1 MNLEVLSREQID
13 RLHEGTLRVL
23 AEVGVTVEH
32 EEAQQRLADS
42 GCSIACQRVKMPDHV
57 VERALAQIP
66 GPFRLYA
73 SRGDYEVEIGWDNLL
88 TMTLGGA
95 PDIYDPQS
103 GKRRPSTSDDL
114 AKAALVADWAEHIHI
129 FAPLFGQENVPGE
142 LVEMMEYVVTV
153 RHYSKAFNASIY
165 SSAGVRYITEMAAVV
180 AGGIDALRARP
191 SALYSI
197 CPISPLRYTQELVD
211 AIITVADYG
220 LPLSLVPLPV
230 LGVSSPITLAGALI
244 QQNAEI
250 LAGLVL
256 AYQYRPGLPIMYN
269 GLLCPADMR
278 TALSIWGPPEVGLA
292 GACSAQLARHYNL
305 PCKVYGFSTSS
316 KTLDMQNGVER
327 SQNALMA
334 ALAGPSMLGGIGGGF
349 DLLSAS
355 LEQLVIDNEIMD
367 RILFY
372 RRQPIMH
379 QSTMALAG
387 MREVTDG
394 VPFLGQMHTVEHLR
408 AGVLWQPLLS
418 DIASIDKWEAQGAKT
433 MPQRAAELVQQI
445 LEEHQ
450 VEPLPDEVDAE
461 LDRLLSQAEAELLV

>member
-13 RLHEGTLRVL
+13 RLHEGALRVL
-23 AEVGVTVEH
+23 AEVGTIIEH
-32 EEAQQRLADS
+32 EEARHRLADA
-42 GCSIACQRVKMPDHV
+42 GCTIADQRVKMPAEV
-57 VERALAQIP
+57 VERALAQIT

-73 SRGDYEVEIGWDNLL
+73 SRGDYEIEVGWDSLL

-95 PDIYDPQS
+95 PDIYDLQS
-103 GKRRPSTSDDL
+103 GRRRPATSDDL

-129 FAPLFGQENVPGE
+129 FAPLFGQENVPGK

-153 RHYSKAFNASIY
+153 RHFRKPFNAAIY
-165 SSAGVRYITEMAAVV
+165 SPAGVHYITEMAAVV
-180 AGGIDALRARP
+180 AGGIDAFRARP
-191 SALYSI
+191 TVVYSI
-197 CPISPLRYTQELVD
+197 CPISPLRYTQELVE
-211 AIITVADYG
+211 AIIAVAEYG
-220 LPLSLVPLPV
+220 VPLSLVPLPV

-256 AYQYRPGLPIMYN
+256 AYQYRPGLPVMYN

-292 GACSAQLARHYNL
+292 GACSAQLARRYNL

-355 LEQLVIDNEIMD
+355 LEQLVIDNEIVD

-372 RRQPIMH
+372 RKQPVVDQTTI
-379 QSTMALAG
+379 ALAG

-394 VPFLGQMHTVEHLR
+394 VPFLGQVHTVEHLR
-408 AGVLWQPLLS
+408 AGVLWQPFLS
-418 DIASIDKWEAQGAKT
+418 DISSIDKWEAEGAKA
-433 MPQRAAELVQQI
+433 MPQRATELVQQI

-450 VEPLPDEVDAE
+450 VEPLPQEVDAE
-461 LDRLLSQAEAELLV
+461 LDRLLSQAEAELLG